1 MGSFVE
7 QFYRGPIRKQNFKAP
22 KYRDAGDVFS
32 GVRVQEIPLA
42 TPAGVARSRAA
53 TSDKGPV
60 THGGAG
66 SAGGTTTTT
75 TTPSGKG

>member
-42 TPAGVARSRAA
+42 TPAGVSRARA
-53 TSDKGPV
+53 GGGGPA
-60 THGGAG
+60 THGGVGTAPAAATATV
-66 SAGGTTTTT
+66 STSGG
-75 TTPSGKG
+75 GG